1 MGNDGSVCDITVAVV
16 RLLFYPGPHDI
27 APDNVTYYK
36 TPGKRG
42 KTDTWGK
49 KHLPLWEQK
58 EVISSEEFHLCA
70 R

>member
-42 KTDTWGK
+42 KTDT
-49 KHLPLWEQK
+49 
-58 EVISSEEFHLCA
+58 
-70 R
+70 